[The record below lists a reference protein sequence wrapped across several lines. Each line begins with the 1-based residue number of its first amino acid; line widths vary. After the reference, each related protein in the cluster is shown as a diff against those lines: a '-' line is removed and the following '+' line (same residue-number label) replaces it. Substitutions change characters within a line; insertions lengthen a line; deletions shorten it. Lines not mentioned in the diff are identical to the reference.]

1 MSTFKLQQFAIEQ
14 SVNAMKVCTDSLIFG
29 ALTPV
34 ENAERVLDI
43 GGGTGIL
50 SLMAAQ
56 RGAKHITCVELM
68 AASSQ
73 EASDNVSNSP
83 WSARIS
89 VINSDIN
96 NFESDELFDVIISNP
111 PFFDNHLK
119 NDDSLRNTARHT
131 DTLSYQQLLI
141 KAKTLLSDDGLISLL
156 LPVHTI
162 DAISEICHTLQL
174 VITKRCDLI
183 TMRGGVAKVTVL
195 EIRNLADGIC
205 AQMPAV
211 NTITVYNAHQ
221 QYSEQSAR
229 LLKNFL
235 LRFA

>member
-29 ALTPV
+29 SLTPV
-34 ENAERVLDI
+34 ENADRVLDI

-73 EASDNVSNSP
+73 EASDNVNDSP
-83 WSARIS
+83 WSDKIT
-89 VINSDIN
+89 VINSDITE
-96 NFESDELFDVIISNP
+96 FESDSLFDVIISNP

-119 NDDSLRNTARHT
+119 NDDNLRNTARHT

-141 KAKTLLSDDGLISLL
+141 KAKALLSDDGIISLL

-162 DAISEICHTLQL
+162 EVINEICNTLQL
-174 VITKRCDLI
+174 VIIKRCDLI

-195 EIRNLADGIC
+195 EISSQDNGIC
-205 AQMPAV
+205 AQKPAV